1 MQDDF
6 QFELFG
12 PLTVRHNGNI
22 IEIPRAKHRVVLAT
36 LLLQANRVIT
46 AEELIQQLW
55 GSNPP
60 ATARK
65 TLQGYI
71 ARLRKALGA
80 ELLVS
85 RAAGYAIVVAADQVD
100 LNRFDTLLAQAEQAT
115 EPHDRARLLR
125 AAMSEARGTPLVDI
139 SSDYLKQG
147 DGAALVER
155 WLNATE
161 QWAEAEMAVGRHA
174 DVLPRLRSLV
184 SEHPFRETAWWQLM
198 VALFRAGRQA
208 DALGAYQE
216 VRLLFAGEL
225 GVEPGEELRALHQ
238 QILAEPDTIA
248 KPLFDHAPAHRGE
261 RPDKSPFTLPPSHAE
276 FVRHGIEQEVT
287 RALTAVRDANSDDE
301 STPRIVALHGPAGI
315 GKTTLAVRV
324 AHAVSGHFPDGQ
336 LFVDLQESGTPREPV
351 DVLREVVRALGI
363 RHAAVPTDLG
373 ALGALYRSLLSRRR
387 VLMVLDGA
395 VSEAQVRP
403 LIPAAPT
410 SALLVSSLK
419 MLPTLD
425 SAHHVRFGLLSPRES
440 VDILARIIGPDRV
453 AAEERVAG
461 QLAGLCGQLPLAIRI
476 VAARLLARPH
486 WRLAQ
491 LVDRLTPES
500 RRLDELV
507 AGDLSVRSSLEVSYR
522 ALDAP
527 ARRAFRLLSL
537 LEMPSFQVH
546 VAAAALNL
554 PEDRTEEL
562 LEQVAAHHLLDA
574 EFVKG
579 NGIRFAYH
587 DLVRLYARQRC
598 LDEDPAHGRHETV
611 ERALAAWYSAPYPR
625 SSSIAAH
632 TDPTKPVAGHRPWGR
647 SRPGRSP
654 APRLAEPGSVRNTTS
669 ALQPTVLFTA
679 TASRA
684 ERVAGP

>member
-1 MQDDF
+1 MQDDL

-12 PLTVRHNGNI
+12 PLTVRHNGHI

-80 ELLVS
+80 ERLVS
-85 RAAGYAIVVAADQVD
+85 RSAGYAIVVAADQVD
-100 LNRFDTLLAQAEQAT
+100 LGRFDTLLDRAEQAT

-125 AAMSEARGTPLVDI
+125 AAMSESRGTPLVDI

-184 SEHPFRETAWWQLM
+184 SEHPFRESAWRQLM

-208 DALGAYQE
+208 DALAAYQE
-216 VRLLFAGEL
+216 VRQLFADEL
-225 GVEPGEELRALHQ
+225 GVEPSEELRALQ
-238 QILAEPDTIA
+238 RQILAAPNTLA
-248 KPLFDHAPAHRGE
+248 KPRFDTPPQRGE
-261 RPDKSPFTLPPSHAE
+261 RAAKSPFTLPPSHAE
-276 FVRHGIEQEVT
+276 FMRHDIEQEVT
-287 RALTAVRDANSDDE
+287 RALTAIRDANSGDE
-301 STPRIVALHGPAGI
+301 STPRIVALHGPAGV

-336 LFVDLQESGTPREPV
+336 LFIELQEAGVPREPV
-351 DVLREVVRALGI
+351 DILREVVGALGI
-363 RHAAVPTDLG
+363 RPAAVPADLG
-373 ALGALYRSLLSRRR
+373 ALSALYRNLLSHRR

-410 SALLVSSLK
+410 SALLVSSLQ

-461 QLAGLCGQLPLAIRI
+461 DLAALCGQLPLAIRI

-491 LVDRLTPES
+491 LVDRLAPES

-546 VAAAALNL
+546 VAAAALDL

-574 EFVKG
+574 GFVKG

-598 LDEDPAHGRHETV
+598 LDEDPPHGRHETV
-611 ERALAAWYSAPYPR
+611 ERALAAWYSAPR
-625 SSSIAAH
+625 TSSTAAR
-632 TDPTKPVAGHRPWGR
+632 TDPTTPGANPGHRPWSR
-647 SRPGRSP
+647 SRPGRGP
-654 APRLAEPGSVRNTTS
+654 LPRLAEPGSVRN
-669 ALQPTVLFTA
+669 PTPA
-679 TASRA
+679 A
-684 ERVAGP
+684 